1 MAHFQMSTGG
11 SKSNEH
17 VDHFLVDIHKIDL
30 KASPTAMLDDDFLKD
45 VWNRQR
51 RTALIPIKVQ
61 IQINIL

>member
-1 MAHFQMSTGG
+1 VIVRVKKQQ
-11 SKSNEH
+11 
-17 VDHFLVDIHKIDL
+17 IDL

-61 IQINIL
+61 IAIRYMGQILPNEFL